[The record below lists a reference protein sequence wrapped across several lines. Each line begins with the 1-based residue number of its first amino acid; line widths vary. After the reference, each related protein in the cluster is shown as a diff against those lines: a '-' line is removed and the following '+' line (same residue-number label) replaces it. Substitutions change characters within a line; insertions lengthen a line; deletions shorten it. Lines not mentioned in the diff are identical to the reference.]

1 MVDIGEIL
9 KEIARLH
16 PTFTLKI
23 GQANG
28 SLVAEMR
35 IANHK
40 PATAMGTNLVAV
52 LNQAHGGAVRNLA
65 DRLLAESRLS
75 EAVFDNAVASL
86 EGGTCG
92 CSCQGCQVA
101 GEDDDGEDDDD
112 EDGEYYD
119 EYSEDSEDNN

>member
-40 PATAMGTNLVAV
+40 SATTMGTNLISI
-52 LNQAHGGAVRNLA
+52 LNQVHGLAVKNLA
-65 DRLLAESRLS
+65 DSLLAESRLS
-75 EAVFDNAVASL
+75 EAVFDNKVTEL
-86 EGGTCG
+86 ESDCGGCG
-92 CSCQGCQVA
+92 CSCAGCSLQ
-101 GEDDDGEDDDD
+101 DDN
-112 EDGEYYD
+112 D
-119 EYSEDSEDNN
+119 EYSDDFDDNNN